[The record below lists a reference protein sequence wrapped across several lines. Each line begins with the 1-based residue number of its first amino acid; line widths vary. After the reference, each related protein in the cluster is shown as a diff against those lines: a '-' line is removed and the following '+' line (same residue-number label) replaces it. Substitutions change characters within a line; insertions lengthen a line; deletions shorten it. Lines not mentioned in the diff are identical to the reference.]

1 MKKLLS
7 LTLAMAMVLSLSLA
21 SASADNSDLDIVP
34 QESAVQPRADL
45 CPECRYGH
53 MRFVERYVSS
63 RVMVGR
69 ISCQCERLHGEDG
82 IFQVTTVTVYECNN
96 STCGIGSIQTDVTRE
111 TAHLN

>member
-21 SASADNSDLDIVP
+21 FVSAANSDLDITP
-34 QESAVQPRADL
+34 QESAVQPRAEL

-69 ISCQCERLHGEDG
+69 IPCPCERLHGEDG

-96 STCGIGSIQTDVTRE
+96 STCGIVSFHTFSPGDP
-111 TAHLN
+111 AHLK